1 MRTILQQI
9 YTTFFEQ
16 SILADNI
23 GVFVADNG
31 GTLTE
36 SDYPDRGVKVMKN
49 KNVGGTGG
57 FVRCLL
63 EALEDPNKEW
73 THILFLDDDIRLE
86 PESIYRTYMLY
97 SFIRPN
103 FRCSILGG
111 SLMRMDYPYIQHA
124 KGERWMFDHVE
135 FGRNG
140 FIFFV
145 KKILLSMSWKK
156 M

>member
-86 PESIYRTYMLY
+86 PERISAVVYLVDR
-97 SFIRPN
+97 
-103 FRCSILGG
+103 
-111 SLMRMDYPYIQHA
+111 
-124 KGERWMFDHVE
+124 
-135 FGRNG
+135 
-140 FIFFV
+140 
-145 KKILLSMSWKK
+145 
-156 M
+156 

>member
-1 MRTILQQI
+1 MCARSFNSSD
-9 YTTFFEQ
+9 TTFFEQ

-63 EALEDPNKEW
+63 EALEDPDKEW

-97 SFIRPN
+97 SFIYRSSAVVYLVD
-103 FRCSILGG
+103 R
-111 SLMRMDYPYIQHA
+111 
-124 KGERWMFDHVE
+124 
-135 FGRNG
+135 
-140 FIFFV
+140 
-145 KKILLSMSWKK
+145 
-156 M
+156 